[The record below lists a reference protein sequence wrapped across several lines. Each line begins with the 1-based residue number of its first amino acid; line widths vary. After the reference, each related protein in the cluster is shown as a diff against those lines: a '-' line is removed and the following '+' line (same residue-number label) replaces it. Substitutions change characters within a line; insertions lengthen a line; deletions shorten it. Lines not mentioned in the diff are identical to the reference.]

1 MSQRSTRS
9 SAKGAPRAGA
19 TSKNSKSG
27 PASKED
33 DSEHVE
39 EVSPPKKQR
48 RTSAQQTIA
57 AAEAWQQE
65 GEGATQGD
73 GRRLSKRTASKAV
86 RSRTE
91 EEEDDQEGGV
101 LRADTGMAYQTQ
113 FNAMKMLIA
122 NDEPWMFALD
132 VEARG
137 DCWVMAMLACAPLS
151 TSNRD
156 ILGYAAVACRRSSVS
171 HSAAT

>member
-65 GEGATQGD
+65 GEGAPQGD
-73 GRRLSKRTASKAV
+73 GRRSSKRTASKPV
-86 RSRTE
+86 PSRTE
-91 EEEDDQEGGV
+91 EEDDDEEGGV
-101 LRADTGMAYQTQ
+101 LRADTGMAYETQ

-122 NDEPWMFALD
+122 TAEPWMFALD